1 MPTSSLGPPRRV
13 PMKHSLRFTCIV
25 GLAAASG
32 CGGFSI
38 TGSGG
43 GHPVATV
50 AVTLP
55 AAILVGDTVLASAEA
70 RDASG
75 GRLAKTFTWSSS
87 NPAVASI
94 TPAGQLVGIAVGGPV
109 TITATVEGKS
119 GTASVSVAD
128 DNRIGYA
135 LADQASVAGPY
146 APNANY
152 RFDSSGGAIQV
163 TRSATGVYSV
173 RFAGLGRLAGE
184 RDNVQVSSF
193 GGDNG
198 YCKTAGWQS
207 AGADML
213 VEVRCFAQGGPP
225 VDHRFTVLLT
235 GAHALPGRF
244 AFLLSDNPPGSGALD
259 PATESTT
266 GVLTDVHITRD
277 SAGSYKAYLGVP
289 RVAGS
294 GHETVVVTAV
304 GTGPERCA
312 TNWDEIAGFALA
324 QCNMGFNNIFVD
336 TRFSV
341 LWVERGRAGQRAGYA
356 FANEGA
362 NVGDY
367 TPPPDF
373 AYNSS
378 GGTVIQQ
385 HPAAGQFN
393 VIFGGLAKLGAATET
408 VIITKV
414 NNPGPRCGPS
424 GWENS
429 GVNDLT
435 VNVVCWLANGTPADA
450 NFVILLVQ

>member
-1 MPTSSLGPPRRV
+1 MTHLLRVTSLV
-13 PMKHSLRFTCIV
+13 A
-25 GLAAASG
+25 LAAGTG

-38 TGSGG
+38 TGGSGG
-43 GHPVATV
+43 NAVATV

-55 AAILVGDTVLASAEA
+55 STILVGDTVLATAEA

-75 GRLAKTFTWSSS
+75 ARLAKVFTWSSS

-94 TPAGQLVGIAVGGPV
+94 SPAGQLVGVAAGGPV

-119 GTASVSVAD
+119 GTGSISVAN

-135 LADQASVAGPY
+135 LADQASVAAPY
-146 APNANY
+146 TPNPSYGFN
-152 RFDSSGGAIQV
+152 SSGGAIQV

-173 RFAGLGRLAGE
+173 RFSGLGRLAGE
-184 RDNVQVSSF
+184 RDNVQVTAF

-198 YCKTAGWQS
+198 YCKTGGWQS
-207 AGADML
+207 TGADML

-244 AFLLSDNPPGSGALD
+244 AFLLSDNPPATGALD
-259 PATESTT
+259 PATFSTT

-277 SAGSYKAYLGVP
+277 SAGSYKGYLGVP

-294 GHETVVVTAV
+294 GHETVLATAV
-304 GTGPERCA
+304 GTSPERCSP
-312 TNWDEIAGFALA
+312 NWDETIGVALVECNAGV
-324 QCNMGFNNIFVD
+324 NNVLTD

-341 LWVERGRAGQRAGYA
+341 LWVERGRAGQRAACA
-356 FANEGA
+356 FANENS

-367 TPPPDF
+367 TPPPNYS
-373 AYNSS
+373 YNSS
-378 GGTVIQQ
+378 GGTIIQQ

-408 VIITKV
+408 VMIMKV
-414 NNPGPRCGPS
+414 INPGPRCGTS
-424 GWENS
+424 GWANS

-435 VNVVCWLANGTPADA
+435 VNVVCWLPNGTPADA
-450 NFVILLVQ
+450 AFVILLIQ

>member
-1 MPTSSLGPPRRV
+1 
-13 PMKHSLRFTCIV
+13 
-25 GLAAASG
+25 
-32 CGGFSI
+32 
-38 TGSGG
+38 
-43 GHPVATV
+43 
-50 AVTLP
+50 
-55 AAILVGDTVLASAEA
+55 
-70 RDASG
+70 
-75 GRLAKTFTWSSS
+75 SS

-163 TRSATGVYSV
+163 
-173 RFAGLGRLAGE
+173 
-184 RDNVQVSSF
+184 
-193 GGDNG
+193 
-198 YCKTAGWQS
+198 
-207 AGADML
+207 
-213 VEVRCFAQGGPP
+213 
-225 VDHRFTVLLT
+225 
-235 GAHALPGRF
+235 
-244 AFLLSDNPPGSGALD
+244 
-259 PATESTT
+259 TESTT

-341 LWVERGRAGQRAGYA
+341 LWVE
-356 FANEGA
+356 
-362 NVGDY
+362 
-367 TPPPDF
+367 
-373 AYNSS
+373 
-378 GGTVIQQ
+378 
-385 HPAAGQFN
+385 
-393 VIFGGLAKLGAATET
+393 
-408 VIITKV
+408 
-414 NNPGPRCGPS
+414 
-424 GWENS
+424 
-429 GVNDLT
+429 
-435 VNVVCWLANGTPADA
+435 
-450 NFVILLVQ
+450 